1 MADKLVTYKKN
12 DPLVQELLKQVTTKF
27 LRSEDVRIGIEDYSE
42 LSKEITKITKTKI
55 DDRTLKEYFGYY
67 KIRSENCDT
76 RLLNVFAV
84 YAGYENFY
92 AFKKEEEINIGKRDE
107 LKPPIKPQDV
117 PSADR
122 YNIKKKKYI
131 IISSTALSITLIG
144 LIFFIQLNHKPT
156 EIKKDEPRTI
166 EKSTQNSSR

>member
-1 MADKLVTYKKN
+1 MPDMKISMHLRKKKKL
-12 DPLVQELLKQVTTKF
+12 
-27 LRSEDVRIGIEDYSE
+27 
-42 LSKEITKITKTKI
+42 
-55 DDRTLKEYFGYY
+55 TLEKGM
-67 KIRSENCDT
+67 K
-76 RLLNVFAV
+76 
-84 YAGYENFY
+84 
-92 AFKKEEEINIGKRDE
+92 

-156 EIKKDEPRTI
+156 EIKKDEPRDNR
-166 EKSTQNSSR
+166 ESTQNSSR